1 MSVGPVLLTF
11 DVDWAPDFAID
22 ATAALLIERG
32 IRATWMIT
40 HRSPAIDRLRAHP
53 ELFELGIHPNFREGS
68 THGSTTD
75 AVLRHCMELVPEA
88 VSMRTHSLV
97 QSTPLLARVLTAT
110 PIRIDAS
117 LLLPRVQGL
126 RPFTQP
132 YDGNALLR
140 VPFDWQDDVEMEFA
154 DSRWSARP
162 LLEQSGMLTFNFH
175 PIHVYL
181 NSRDMD
187 PYRDV
192 RASVAKLD
200 ELDEADARRRVHG
213 GVGAMTMLRE
223 LAERVDPRR
232 MKLLKELR

>member
-1 MSVGPVLLTF
+1 MTSDPVLLTF

-22 ATAALLIERG
+22 VTAALLIERG

-40 HRSPAIDRLRAHP
+40 HRSPAVDRLREYP

-75 AVLRHCMELVPEA
+75 AVLRHCMELVPDA

-97 QSTPLLARVLTAT
+97 QSTPLLARMLATT

-117 LLLPRVQGL
+117 LLLPRVNGL
-126 RPFTQP
+126 RPFEQP
-132 YDGNALLR
+132 
-140 VPFDWQDDVEMEFA
+140 
-154 DSRWSARP
+154 
-162 LLEQSGMLTFNFH
+162 GMRTFNFH
-175 PIHVYL
+175 PIHIYL
-181 NSRDMD
+181 NSRDMT

-200 ELDEADARRRVHG
+200 ELDEAPARRHVHG
-213 GVGAMTMLRE
+213 GVGAMAMLRE
-223 LAERVDPRR
+223 LVQTVDARR